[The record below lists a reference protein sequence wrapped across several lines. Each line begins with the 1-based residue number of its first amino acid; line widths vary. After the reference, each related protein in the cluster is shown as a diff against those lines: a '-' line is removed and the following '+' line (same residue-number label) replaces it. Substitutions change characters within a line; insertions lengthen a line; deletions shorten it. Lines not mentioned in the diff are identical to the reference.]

1 VTAGGGVGRGGSRD
15 AATAVAAAAAAEV
28 SPSGGGGEGGGGG
41 GGREEEAAAAA
52 LEGGEEG
59 EEGGGEEGGGEEGAA
74 SFVAAVVAAAPA
86 VVAEEEEEEL
96 SFVEGAREEEREAL
110 PGLRTRAAMLAAV
123 EVAVVLSSRVSFFD
137 STSALRVFAFARAR
151 LSKRGLALFLSAS
164 FVLVEPRAHYK
175 RRSAG
180 LLKR

>member
-15 AATAVAAAAAAEV
+15 AATAFAAAAAAEV

-52 LEGGEEG
+52 LEGGEE
-59 EEGGGEEGGGEEGAA
+59 GEEGGGEEGAA

-164 FVLVEPRAHYK
+164 FVLVEPRVHYK
-175 RRSAG
+175 RRPAG
-180 LLKR
+180 

>member
-1 VTAGGGVGRGGSRD
+1 MFKRSSSEIKKSDIFSSAD
-15 AATAVAAAAAAEV
+15 LQATNI
-28 SPSGGGGEGGGGG
+28 SNYLSILPSGSSND
-41 GGREEEAAAAA
+41 EE
-52 LEGGEEG
+52 
-59 EEGGGEEGGGEEGAA
+59 
-74 SFVAAVVAAAPA
+74 S
-86 VVAEEEEEEL
+86 EEEEEEL

-175 RRSAG
+175 RRPAG
-180 LLKR
+180 LLKREMGQEREIVSKKGETKEHIAESSKAR